1 MIFEGNFKLFRY
13 RVELEAVQV
22 RQQDTRQRNR
32 IENRRLECES
42 LPSRIFFDK
51 TDIKRRVVRDHDRTL
66 AECQKLRQN
75 LFDRRRADYHAV
87 VDACQLFNVIGDW
100 HFRVDKCAEF
110 VQNLSIRHTHRA
122 DLDDA
127 VLDRAETGRLDIEY
141 NAGVV

>member
-1 MIFEGNFKLFRY
+1 MVFEGNFKLFRY

-22 RQQDTRQRNR
+22 RQQNTRQRNR

-42 LPSRIFFDK
+42 LPSRIFFDE
-51 TDIKRRVVRDHDRTL
+51 TDIKRRVVRDHDRPL
-66 AECQKLRQN
+66 AECQKFRQN

-110 VQNLSIRHTHRA
+110 VHNLSIRHTHRA